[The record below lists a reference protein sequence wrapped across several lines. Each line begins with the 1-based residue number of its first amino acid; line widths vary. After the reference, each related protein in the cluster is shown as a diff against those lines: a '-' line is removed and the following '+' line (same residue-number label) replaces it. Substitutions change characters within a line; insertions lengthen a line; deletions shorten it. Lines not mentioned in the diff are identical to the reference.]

1 MGLIYQRHKL
11 KLIQSKA
18 IPYRDPINPKY
29 RSRDMLFASFETA
42 NKDTVIFFICHWPS
56 RFGGKLKSMPKR
68 LNAATILSHFIDSL
82 QLQTWSSFIIMGDF
96 NDSPQDSSMTM
107 LCRNAGLNNLMLDL
121 DPKLG
126 SHRYKGEWSYLDQI
140 LVSAGHVKFVK
151 GHGVFQAPFL
161 LEPQG
166 RLPGMKPKRAFQ
178 GPFFTKGYSDHL
190 PIYLDWSLTP
200 NPH

>member
-42 NKDTVIFFICHWPS
+42 NKDTLNIFICHWPS

-82 QLQTWSSFIIMGDF
+82 QRQTWSPFIIMGDF

-107 LCRNAGLNNLMLDL
+107 LCRNAGLKNLMLDL